1 MARSTRFEHVTATG
15 VRLVGD
21 AFGPASGP
29 AVVLRGGAGQTRQSW
44 GATAARLGDV
54 GYHAVAVDQRG
65 HGDSSWVGD
74 GDYEMARFV
83 EDLVDL
89 AHGFDSPPAVV
100 GASLGGLA
108 ALIGT
113 GWRQLRIAALVLV
126 GIAPRIELGGARRVL
141 EFMAAHPDG
150 FDSLD
155 SAVEVIAGYLPE
167 RDRRPTKA
175 GLDRVL
181 RPDGDRWRWHWDPN
195 VLGGIGLI
203 LEGDDETAA
212 ARATEVNS
220 LLLDAVES
228 TSLLSSSA
236 GASATS
242 SPTKAPKNSSPPSPA
257 PSSSM
262 SPALGTWSPVTAT
275 TPSPTPSS
283 SSWGGPT
290 PHERVMWRDE
300 CQMS

>member
-21 AFGPASGP
+21 AFGPTSGP
-29 AVVLRGGAGQTRQSW
+29 AVVLLGGAGQTRQSW

-126 GIAPRIELGGARRVL
+126 DIAPRIELGGARRVL

-220 LLLDAVES
+220 LLLDA
-228 TSLLSSSA
+228 
-236 GASATS
+236 ASRIDI
-242 SPTKAPKNSSPPSPA
+242 
-257 PSSSM
+257 
-262 SPALGTWSPVTAT
+262 PALLVRGRLSDVVTHEGAQEFLAAVPGAEFVDVSGAGHMVAGDRNDPFT
-275 TPSPTPSS
+275 DAVIEFLGRTHPSRAR
-283 SSWGGPT
+283 
-290 PHERVMWRDE
+290 HVAR
-300 CQMS
+300 

>member
-21 AFGPASGP
+21 AFGPTSGP
-29 AVVLRGGAGQTRQSW
+29 AVVLLGGAGQTRQSW

-126 GIAPRIELGGARRVL
+126 DIAPRIELGGARRVL

-155 SAVEVIAGYLPE
+155 SAVEVIADYLPE

-220 LLLDAVES
+220 LLLDA
-228 TSLLSSSA
+228 
-236 GASATS
+236 ASRIDI
-242 SPTKAPKNSSPPSPA
+242 
-257 PSSSM
+257 
-262 SPALGTWSPVTAT
+262 PALLVRGRLSDVVTHEGAQEFLAAVPGAEFVDVSGAGHMVAGDRNDPFT
-275 TPSPTPSS
+275 DAVIEFLGRTHPSRAR
-283 SSWGGPT
+283 
-290 PHERVMWRDE
+290 HVAR
-300 CQMS
+300 

>member
-21 AFGPASGP
+21 AFGPTSGP
-29 AVVLRGGAGQTRQSW
+29 AVVLLGGAGQTRQSW

-126 GIAPRIELGGARRVL
+126 DIAPRIEIGGARRVL

-220 LLLDAVES
+220 LLLDA
-228 TSLLSSSA
+228 
-236 GASATS
+236 ASRIDI
-242 SPTKAPKNSSPPSPA
+242 
-257 PSSSM
+257 
-262 SPALGTWSPVTAT
+262 PALLVRGRLSDVVTHEGAQEFLAAVPGAEFVDVSGAGHMVAGDRNDPFT
-275 TPSPTPSS
+275 DAVIEFLGRTHPSRAR
-283 SSWGGPT
+283 
-290 PHERVMWRDE
+290 HVAR
-300 CQMS
+300 

>member
-21 AFGPASGP
+21 AFGPTSGP
-29 AVVLRGGAGQTRQSW
+29 AVVLLGGAGQTRQSW

-89 AHGFDSPPAVV
+89 AHGFNSPPAVV

-126 GIAPRIELGGARRVL
+126 DIAPRIEIGGARRVL

-212 ARATEVNS
+212 ARAAEVNS
-220 LLLDAVES
+220 LLLDA
-228 TSLLSSSA
+228 
-236 GASATS
+236 ASRIDI
-242 SPTKAPKNSSPPSPA
+242 
-257 PSSSM
+257 
-262 SPALGTWSPVTAT
+262 PALLVRGRLSDVVTHEGAQEFLAAVPGAEFVDVSGAGHMVAGDRNDPFT
-275 TPSPTPSS
+275 DAVIEFLGRTHPSRAR
-283 SSWGGPT
+283 
-290 PHERVMWRDE
+290 HVAR
-300 CQMS
+300 

>member
-21 AFGPASGP
+21 AFGPTSGP
-29 AVVLRGGAGQTRQSW
+29 AVVLLGGAGQTRQSW

-126 GIAPRIELGGARRVL
+126 DIAPRIEIGGARRVL

-212 ARATEVNS
+212 ARAAEVNS
-220 LLLDAVES
+220 LLLDA
-228 TSLLSSSA
+228 
-236 GASATS
+236 ASRIDI
-242 SPTKAPKNSSPPSPA
+242 
-257 PSSSM
+257 
-262 SPALGTWSPVTAT
+262 PALLVRGRLSDVVTHEGAQEFLAAVPGAEFVDVSGAGHMVAGDRNDPFT
-275 TPSPTPSS
+275 DAVIEFLGRTHPSRAR
-283 SSWGGPT
+283 
-290 PHERVMWRDE
+290 HVAR
-300 CQMS
+300 

>member
-126 GIAPRIELGGARRVL
+126 DIAPRIELGGARRVL

-220 LLLDAVES
+220 LLLDA
-228 TSLLSSSA
+228 
-236 GASATS
+236 ASRIDI
-242 SPTKAPKNSSPPSPA
+242 
-257 PSSSM
+257 
-262 SPALGTWSPVTAT
+262 PALLVRGRLSDVVTHEGAQEFLAAVPGAEFVDVSGAGHMVAGDRNDPFT
-275 TPSPTPSS
+275 DAVIEFLGRTHPSRAR
-283 SSWGGPT
+283 
-290 PHERVMWRDE
+290 HVAR
-300 CQMS
+300 

>member
-21 AFGPASGP
+21 AFGPTSGP
-29 AVVLRGGAGQTRQSW
+29 AVVLLGGAGQTRQSW

-220 LLLDAVES
+220 LLLDA
-228 TSLLSSSA
+228 
-236 GASATS
+236 ASRIDI
-242 SPTKAPKNSSPPSPA
+242 
-257 PSSSM
+257 
-262 SPALGTWSPVTAT
+262 PALLVRGRLSDVVTHEGAQEFLAAVPGAEFVDVSGAGHMVAGDRNDPFT
-275 TPSPTPSS
+275 DAVIEFLGRTHPSRAR
-283 SSWGGPT
+283 
-290 PHERVMWRDE
+290 HVAR
-300 CQMS
+300 

>member
-21 AFGPASGP
+21 AFGPTSGP
-29 AVVLRGGAGQTRQSW
+29 AVVLLGGAGQTRQSW

-89 AHGFDSPPAVV
+89 AQGFNSPPAVV

-126 GIAPRIELGGARRVL
+126 DIAPRIEIGGARRVL

-212 ARATEVNS
+212 ARAAEVNS
-220 LLLDAVES
+220 LLLDA
-228 TSLLSSSA
+228 
-236 GASATS
+236 ASRIDI
-242 SPTKAPKNSSPPSPA
+242 
-257 PSSSM
+257 
-262 SPALGTWSPVTAT
+262 PALLVRGRLSDVVTHEGAQEFLAAVPGAEFVDVSGAGHMVAGDRNDPFT
-275 TPSPTPSS
+275 DAVIEFLGRTHPSRAR
-283 SSWGGPT
+283 
-290 PHERVMWRDE
+290 HVAR
-300 CQMS
+300 

>member
-21 AFGPASGP
+21 AFGPTSGP

-126 GIAPRIELGGARRVL
+126 DIAPRIELGGARRVL

-220 LLLDAVES
+220 LLLDA
-228 TSLLSSSA
+228 
-236 GASATS
+236 ASRIDI
-242 SPTKAPKNSSPPSPA
+242 
-257 PSSSM
+257 
-262 SPALGTWSPVTAT
+262 PALLVRGRLSDVVTHEGAQEFLAAVPGAEFVDVSGAGHMVAGDRNDPFT
-275 TPSPTPSS
+275 DAVIEFLGRTHPSRAR
-283 SSWGGPT
+283 
-290 PHERVMWRDE
+290 HVAR
-300 CQMS
+300 